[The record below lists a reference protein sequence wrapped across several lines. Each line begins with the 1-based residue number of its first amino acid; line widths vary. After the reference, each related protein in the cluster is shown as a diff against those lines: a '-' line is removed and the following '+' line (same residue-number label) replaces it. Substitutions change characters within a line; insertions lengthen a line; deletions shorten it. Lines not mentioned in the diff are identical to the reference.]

1 MKKVTNIEKLQKD
14 LAMCFIAFGV
24 ALLTLT
30 AMGVAV
36 AITLAIK

>member
-14 LAMCFIAFGV
+14 LAMCFVAFGV

-30 AMGVAV
+30 VMGVAV